1 MCFQGTYCKIT
12 ALEEGTDGVKKK
24 KSFESAADEITEKR
38 KFTPLKKNT
47 RPLPRALARSQLFA
61 LVCSWTWSKC
71 GRILARDVTLCFFWQ
86 LTQQPQAM
94 VNTDLG
100 GGVLG
105 QVQRTNRL
113 VRPDSKTVQIW
124 MCGSK
129 EQEGV
134 SGIKLDFYCVTR
146 ENICKLLTGPRHQ
159 GKTNLQ
165 AVWDFRTLTMLTHTN
180 IKYSI
185 RT

>member
-12 ALEEGTDGVKKK
+12 ALEEGDWWRKKEKVFWECGWWNHRKAEIYSTKEKHTTTAKSACPLAALCTRLFVNVVKMWTDSRPGRDPLL
-24 KSFESAADEITEKR
+24 FLATDATAAGYGKHR
-38 KFTPLKKNT
+38 
-47 RPLPRALARSQLFA
+47 R
-61 LVCSWTWSKC
+61 
-71 GRILARDVTLCFFWQ
+71 
-86 LTQQPQAM
+86 
-94 VNTDLG
+94 G
-100 GGVLG
+100 GGALG